1 VVFCKNWPADEINLI
16 RSFDRT
22 HPDEVLKPHLNYNP
36 MNNRKLLPF
45 IILGVIALFVLLGIS
60 SSIFYTINTTER
72 AIMFYKFGDGLDKDN
87 VIGQGFH
94 TKAPWNDLFIYKI
107 NETSSDENMDVLD
120 KNGLSIHVDVSV
132 RYNPMPDKIGYI
144 HEKFFQGSPEDYIRV
159 LVIPEV
165 RSTVRQVMGRY
176 TAEEIYSTKRAEV
189 ETAIRTESEKILQQN
204 YVNAPA
210 VLIRGIVLPEQIKG
224 AIENKLQQE
233 QEALAYQFR
242 LDKEKSEAE
251 RKRIAAEG
259 ESRANNII
267 NNSLTGNLL
276 KMRGIEATLELSK
289 SPNTK
294 VIVIGSGADGMPLIL
309 GNN

>member
-1 VVFCKNWPADEINLI
+1 
-16 RSFDRT
+16 
-22 HPDEVLKPHLNYNP
+22 
-36 MNNRKLLPF
+36 MNNRRLPF
-45 IILGVIALFVLLGIS
+45 IILAIVAFIVILALS
-60 SSIFYTINTTER
+60 SSLFFTISATER
-72 AIMFYKFGDGLDKDN
+72 AVLFYPFGKGLDKDN
-87 VIGQGFH
+87 IVGPGTH
-94 TKAPWNDLFIYKI
+94 MKAPWNEVYVYKV
-107 NETSSDENMDVLD
+107 NETSSEENMDVLD
-120 KNGLSIHVDVSV
+120 KNGLSIHIDITV
-132 RYNPMPDKIGYI
+132 RYYPIPDKIGYI
-144 HEKFFQGSPEDYIRV
+144 HEQFTSDYETV

-189 ETAIRTESEKILQQN
+189 ETAITTETETIL
-204 YVNAPA
+204 NAKNVHATA
-210 VLIRGIVLPEQIKG
+210 VLIRSIMLPEQIKQ

-267 NNSLTGNLL
+267 NNSLTDKLL

-289 SPNTK
+289 SPNSK
-294 VIVIGSGADGMPLIL
+294 IIVVGSGKDGMPLIL

>member
-1 VVFCKNWPADEINLI
+1 
-16 RSFDRT
+16 
-22 HPDEVLKPHLNYNP
+22 
-36 MNNRKLLPF
+36 MNNRRLPL
-45 IILGVIALFVLLGIS
+45 IIIGVIALMILFAIS
-60 SSIFYTINTTER
+60 SSLFYTIESNER
-72 AIMFYKFGDGLDKDN
+72 AVIFYPLGKGLDIEN
-87 VIGQGFH
+87 VIDQGTH
-94 TKAPWNDLFIYKI
+94 MKAPWNKVFVYKI
-107 NETSSDENMDVLD
+107 NEMSSDENMDILD
-120 KNGLSIHVDVSV
+120 KNGLSIHVDITV
-132 RYNPMPDKIGYI
+132 RYFPIPEKIGYV
-144 HEKFFQGSPEDYIRV
+144 HLKFTQSYVDI

-165 RSTVRQVMGRY
+165 RSAVRQVMGRY

-189 ETAIRTESEKILQQN
+189 EATIRAETEKILG
-204 YVNAPA
+204 VNNVTATA
-210 VLIRGIVLPEQIKG
+210 VLIRSIVLPEQIKG

-267 NNSLTGNLL
+267 NNSLTDKLL

-289 SPNTK
+289 SPNSK
-294 VIVIGSGADGMPLIL
+294 VVIIGSGKDGMPLIL

>member
-1 VVFCKNWPADEINLI
+1 
-16 RSFDRT
+16 
-22 HPDEVLKPHLNYNP
+22 
-36 MNNRKLLPF
+36 MNNRRMLPL
-45 IILGVIALFVLLGIS
+45 IILGVIALFVLMGLS
-60 SSIFYTINTTER
+60 SSIFYSVNATQR
-72 AIMFYKFGDGLDKDN
+72 AVVFYKFGSGLDKER
-87 VIGQGFH
+87 VVTPGIHMKG
-94 TKAPWNDLFIYKI
+94 PWNDVFIYDVQ
-107 NETSSDENMDVLD
+107 ETSEGENMDVLD
-120 KNGLSIHVDVSV
+120 KNGLSIHVDVTV
-132 RYNPMPDKIGYI
+132 RFKPIADKIGYI
-144 HEKFFQGSPEDYIRV
+144 YEKFNLNYIEV
-159 LVIPEV
+159 LLKPEV

-189 ETAIRTESEKILQQN
+189 ESAIKEEAEAILHEN
-204 YVNAPA
+204 NITMVAL
-210 VLIRGIVLPEQIKG
+210 LIRSITLPDQIRV
-224 AIENKLQQE
+224 AIENKLQQQ

-267 NNSLTGNLL
+267 NNSLTNNLL

-294 VIVIGSGADGMPLIL
+294 VIVIGSGDQGMPLIL

>member
-1 VVFCKNWPADEINLI
+1 
-16 RSFDRT
+16 
-22 HPDEVLKPHLNYNP
+22 
-36 MNNRKLLPF
+36 MNNRKILPF
-45 IILGVIALFVLLGIS
+45 IIVGVIALFVLLGLS
-60 SSIFYTINTTER
+60 SSIFYTVNATQR
-72 AIMFYKFGDGLDKDN
+72 AVIFYKFGEGLNKDN
-87 VIGQGFH
+87 VVYPGVH
-94 TKAPWNDLFIYKI
+94 MKAPWNDAFIY
-107 NETSSDENMDVLD
+107 NVQETSQDENMDVLD
-120 KNGLSIHVDVSV
+120 KSGLSIHVDVTV
-132 RYNPMPDKIGYI
+132 RFKPISDKIGYI
-144 HEKFFQGSPEDYIRV
+144 YEKFNVDYVNV
-159 LVIPEV
+159 LVVPEV

-189 ETAIRTESEKILQQN
+189 ESTIKAESEKILHAN
-204 YVNAPA
+204 NVDMVAL
-210 VLIRGIVLPEQIKG
+210 LIRSIQLPEQIRV
-224 AIENKLQQE
+224 AIESKLQQQ

-267 NNSLTGNLL
+267 NNSLTTNLL

-294 VIVIGSGADGMPLIL
+294 VVIVGGKEGMPLIL

>member
-1 VVFCKNWPADEINLI
+1 
-16 RSFDRT
+16 
-22 HPDEVLKPHLNYNP
+22 
-36 MNNRKLLPF
+36 MNNRRLPF
-45 IILGVIALFVLLGIS
+45 IIFGIIALIIVLALSSSLFYRIGASEMGVI
-60 SSIFYTINTTER
+60 FYP
-72 AIMFYKFGDGLDKDN
+72 FGKGLDKDN
-87 VIGQGFH
+87 VIGPGTH
-94 TKAPWNDLFIYKI
+94 LKAPWNEVFIYKV
-107 NETSSDENMDVLD
+107 NEMSSDENMDILD
-120 KNGLSIHVDVSV
+120 KNGLSIHVDITV
-132 RYNPMPDKIGYI
+132 RYYPIPDKIGYI
-144 HEKFFQGSPEDYIRV
+144 HEQFTQAYETG

-189 ETAIRTESEKILQQN
+189 ETSIKTETENILN
-204 YVNAPA
+204 KNNVHATA
-210 VLIRGIVLPEQIKG
+210 VLIRSISLPEQIKK

-267 NNSLTGNLL
+267 NNSLSDKLL
-276 KMRGIEATLELSK
+276 KMRGIEATLELAK
-289 SPNTK
+289 SPNSK
-294 VIVIGSGADGMPLIL
+294 IVVVGSGKDGMPLIL